1 MTVSRVHATEGAK
14 VGRILSASILCGSL
28 PWLQSRWVG
37 QYAEFGAEIRL
48 VNIGICRSLT
58 ALSEMNCLA

>member
-37 QYAEFGAEIRL
+37 QYDEFGVDLRGGRA
-48 VNIGICRSLT
+48 NF
-58 ALSEMNCLA
+58 